1 MMPMKTALVHA
12 LVLAVA
18 TAFAGAAR
26 ADIYGHVDEDGEI
39 HLANHPTS
47 DGFEV
52 WAQSPRER
60 ARQPEAGG
68 DAPAAVRVEP
78 LAAMRARYHPMVQEA
93 ARTYELEPALLHAV
107 ISVESA
113 YNPNAKS
120 RKGASGLMQLMPDTA
135 RRYGVADI
143 FDPVQNIRGGARY
156 LRDLLRMFNNDMKL
170 ALAAYNAGENA
181 VVRHGKIPPYQE
193 TVAYV
198 PKVLAF
204 YKKLGALK
212 LDS

>member
-1 MMPMKTALVHA
+1 
-12 LVLAVA
+12 
-18 TAFAGAAR
+18 
-26 ADIYGHVDEDGEI
+26 
-39 HLANHPTS
+39 
-47 DGFEV
+47 
-52 WAQSPRER
+52 
-60 ARQPEAGG
+60 
-68 DAPAAVRVEP
+68 
-78 LAAMRARYHPMVQEA
+78 VQEA

-107 ISVESA
+107 ISVESG
-113 YNPNAKS
+113 YNPKAKS

-143 FDPVQNIRGGARY
+143 FDPAQNVRAGARY

-181 VVRHGKIPPYQE
+181 VIRHGRIPPYQE

>member
-1 MMPMKTALVHA
+1 MRPSCIHA
-12 LVLAVA
+12 VVLIAAGLAVCA
-18 TAFAGAAR
+18 PVR
-26 ADIYGHVDEDGEI
+26 ADIYGYVDDQGEV
-39 HLANHPTS
+39 HLANHPTA
-47 DGFEV
+47 DQFEL
-52 WAQSPRER
+52 WAQSPRE
-60 ARQPEAGG
+60 AAAVPA
-68 DAPAAVRVEP
+68 APAEALPAARVEN
-78 LAAMRARYHPMVQEA
+78 LAAVRARYHPLVQEA
-93 ARTYELEPALLHAV
+93 ARSYELEPALLHAV
-107 ISVESA
+107 ISVESG
-113 YNPNAKS
+113 YNPKARS

-143 FDPVQNIRGGARY
+143 FDPGQNIRAGARY

-181 VVRHGKIPPYQE
+181 VARHGRIPPYQE

-204 YKKLGALK
+204 YKRLGALN

>member
-1 MMPMKTALVHA
+1 MKSILIRS
-12 LVLAVA
+12 LVLALA
-18 TAFAGAAR
+18 TGLAGGAR
-26 ADIYGHVDEDGEI
+26 ADIYGYADEEGEV
-39 HLANHPTS
+39 HLANHPTA

-52 WAQSPRER
+52 WAQSPRE
-60 ARQPEAGG
+60 
-68 DAPAAVRVEP
+68 AAKAAEPGAAAEPPVRVEN
-78 LAAMRARYHPMVQEA
+78 LAAMRARYHPLVQEA

-107 ISVESA
+107 ISVESG
-113 YNPNAKS
+113 YNPKAKS

-143 FDPVQNIRGGARY
+143 FDPAQNIRGGARY

-181 VVRHGKIPPYQE
+181 VMRHGRIPPYQE
-193 TVAYV
+193 TAAYV

-204 YKKLGALK
+204 YRKLGALK